1 VNEIRELRRLDP
13 VASVNVE
20 GVSAHPTFEEL
31 FDRIVAEPVDGP
43 SAFADS
49 TDPLGDESGSVVPG
63 EHPEEMRR
71 RTRLL
76 ITSVA
81 AAVLLAVGLSAAFV
95 GGGSISG
102 PVTTPWRAAHA
113 LPSAERVTSP
123 RGPSGSWQLVGDIVR
138 TGWQLNTAGP
148 APGLLDCPTASAC
161 YVTGDG
167 TVSDSGP
174 ADYDSLYVS
183 NDGGLSWAVLALPA
197 GFNFTAPLSC
207 SGAVVCAG
215 GGVLNGQ
222 AVFITTVDGGHQ
234 WTVAPLSISG
244 ELVKLVCVSAST
256 CNGVAAPAS
265 VATSMAEGEPVSQQ
279 QTDADETFVRSTD
292 GGRTWTTYSLGPGDF
307 VISLACPTAISCRAI
322 GYSLSARQTSGDFSG
337 FVLSTNDGGTS
348 WHDGVLPPSFGFGPL
363 STLSCADTAHCMASG
378 LVIEPNPYE
387 CGVASEPIGAS
398 GSACSSGATEEVTG
412 IVTTTDGGTT
422 WQLQSLPSDVPLP
435 QLFAVSCSG
444 ASTCW
449 VAGEEAVPQ
458 GNDGGS
464 AVVLGTTDGGTTWAK
479 ITFTVPPAPN
489 DVGGDAY
496 MAVGSISCPST
507 LGCLA
512 LGVSDQ
518 GSKTTPVYSDV
529 VSDSQ

>member
-1 VNEIRELRRLDP
+1 VNEIRELRMLDP
-13 VASVNVE
+13 VASVNLK
-20 GVSAHPTFEEL
+20 GVSSHPTFEEL
-31 FDRIVAEPVDGP
+31 FDRIIAEPADGP
-43 SAFADS
+43 STFADS
-49 TDPLGDESGSVVPG
+49 TDPLGDKNAGAALGRRP
-63 EHPEEMRR
+63 EHLRR
-71 RTRLL
+71 RSRLVVA
-76 ITSVA
+76 SVA

-113 LPSAERVTSP
+113 LPSGERIASP
-123 RGPSGSWQLVGDIVR
+123 PEPSGWQLVGDIVR

-148 APGLLDCPTASAC
+148 APGFLICPTASAC

-197 GFNFTAPLSC
+197 GFSFTAPLSC

-222 AVFITTVDGGHQ
+222 AVFITTIDGGHQ
-234 WTVAPLSISG
+234 WTVSPLSISG

-256 CNGVAAPAS
+256 CNGVAAPAA
-265 VATSMAEGEPVSQQ
+265 VATSIVAEGQPTPK
-279 QTDADETFVRSTD
+279 QTNADETFVRSTD
-292 GGRTWTTYSLGPGDF
+292 GGRTWTTYSLGANDF
-307 VISLACPTAISCRAI
+307 VVSLACPTATSCRAI
-322 GYSLSARQTSGDFSG
+322 GYSLSAPEALGDFSG
-337 FVLSTNDGGTS
+337 FVLSTNDGGTN
-348 WHDGVLPPSFGFGPL
+348 WHDGVLPPSFGFGYL
-363 STLSCADTAHCMASG
+363 STLSCADLAHCMASG
-378 LVIEPNPYE
+378 LVIAPNPYQ

-398 GSACSSGATEEVTG
+398 GSGCSSGATEEVTG
-412 IVTTTDGGTT
+412 IVTTADGGTT

-458 GNDGGS
+458 GNNGGS
-464 AVVLGTTDGGTTWAK
+464 AVVLGTTDGGSSWAK
-479 ITFTVPPAPN
+479 VTFTVPPGAPN
-489 DVGGDAY
+489 DAGSDAY

-518 GSKTTPVYSDV
+518 GSKTTPIYSNV
-529 VSDSQ
+529 ASGNQ